1 MAAPLSVNG
10 EKIIPTIWQERIL
23 KRDFDIVLGK
33 MLQPEQRNTF
43 DSEEFYLRSANI
55 QWSGVDVS
63 DIKTMWFSEQEKKI
77 LLLRNGDLVVNEG
90 GDVGRCAIWQGQV
103 KECYYQN
110 SVNRVRNKEKASTL
124 FLYYWIN
131 NLKVAGFIDS
141 IVAKTT
147 IAHLTAEKLEAMP
160 WPSIPLAEQI
170 RIADYLDASC
180 AAIDA
185 AVNAKKKQL
194 ESLEHLREEI
204 IENAVT
210 KGIHIPVDMQM
221 IGDEWIGEIPANWT
235 VVRLKRIISAV
246 DYGISESTIQERRR

>member
-1 MAAPLSVNG
+1 MAAPLSVKG

-110 SVNRVRNKEKASTL
+110 SVNRVRNQEKASTL

-131 NLKVAGFIDS
+131 NLNPTS
-141 IVAKTT
+141 
-147 IAHLTAEKLEAMP
+147 
-160 WPSIPLAEQI
+160 
-170 RIADYLDASC
+170 RIA
-180 AAIDA
+180 
-185 AVNAKKKQL
+185 N
-194 ESLEHLREEI
+194 
-204 IENAVT
+204 T
-210 KGIHIPVDMQM
+210 
-221 IGDEWIGEIPANWT
+221 
-235 VVRLKRIISAV
+235 ISPKTSS
-246 DYGISESTIQERRR
+246 GLF